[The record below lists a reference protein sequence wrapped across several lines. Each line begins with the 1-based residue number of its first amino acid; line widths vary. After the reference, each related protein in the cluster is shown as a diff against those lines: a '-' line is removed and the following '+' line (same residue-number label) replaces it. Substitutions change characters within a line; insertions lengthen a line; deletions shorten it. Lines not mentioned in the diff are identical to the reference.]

1 MAYWIRIHQ
10 QGGKEVHILDLDR
23 VSSFSLYKQSRL
35 TIYWHPQE
43 QPLILTAQ
51 SDPVAYRQ
59 VLDYVEKT
67 TGHSLETSPSR

>member
-1 MAYWIRIHQ
+1 M
-10 QGGKEVHILDLDR
+10 
-23 VSSFSLYKQSRL
+23 SSFSLYKQSRL